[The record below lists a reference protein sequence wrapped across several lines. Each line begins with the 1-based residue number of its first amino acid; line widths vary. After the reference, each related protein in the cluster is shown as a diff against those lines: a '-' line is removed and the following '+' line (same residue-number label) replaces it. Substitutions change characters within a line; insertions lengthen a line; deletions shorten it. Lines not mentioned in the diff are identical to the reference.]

1 MRTIISKK
9 FFLAVMLAGMAA
21 VALSIPAAAV
31 AQDTPDDPDQTRTRL
46 RSRLM
51 ECIEGDEALQ
61 GQERIRMRENLDQG
75 LECGMNGADL
85 ETLFGGGELTK
96 LQTRTRLRIQER
108 IIQSAAEDLPVE
120 PVMDKLREGAMK
132 GAGDQALERA
142 CERMENHVR
151 TASRVMAGAAAD
163 GVEPPADPE
172 QARKI
177 VRETAR
183 NMWRGLGEG
192 GLDQLCEQARK
203 RARDQSCTQEDLA
216 AACETATQLQ
226 ERGVNSERAVNMAGE
241 ALRNGYSVQQ
251 MSQIRA
257 SVATQAMS
265 GRDVDELAGEMERCI
280 NEGMGA
286 GEMIQHMVQSGWM
299 GPEGAMGP
307 GGHNPID
314 DIGGGPGDGD
324 MGGGDGDMGGGDGD
338 GPGDGGSGSGSG
350 NH

>member
-1 MRTIISKK
+1 MKTNISKK

-21 VALSIPAAAV
+21 VALSIPAAAM
-31 AQDTPDDPDQTRTRL
+31 AQDTPDDPDQTRAQL

-61 GQERIRMRENLDQG
+61 SQERIRMRKNLDQG
-75 LECGMNGADL
+75 LECGMSGADL
-85 ETLFGGGELTK
+85 ETLFGEGELTK
-96 LQTRTRLRIQER
+96 LQTKARLRIQER
-108 IIQSAAEDLPVE
+108 IIQSATEGLPVE

-151 TASRVMAGAAAD
+151 TANKVMTGIAAD
-163 GVEPPADPE
+163 GVEAPADPE

-192 GLDQLCEQARK
+192 GLDQLCEQACK

-226 ERGVNSERAVNMAGE
+226 ERGVNSEQAVKMAGE
-241 ALRNGYSVQQ
+241 ALRNGYTVQQ

-286 GEMIQHMVQSGWM
+286 GEMLQHMIQSGWM
-299 GPEGAMGP
+299 GPEDAMGP
-307 GGHNPID
+307 GGHSPID
-314 DIGGGPGDGD
+314 DIGGGPGDG
-324 MGGGDGDMGGGDGD
+324 GI
-338 GPGDGGSGSGSG
+338 GDGGSGDGGSG
-350 NH
+350 DGGIGGDGSGGGGQ